1 VGPPQEHPWS
11 VAYPVAMDQ
20 SSKTPMA
27 QVKPRLPKDRPLR
40 EITLRLPADIIDD
53 LLKVVATMG
62 YTSVE
67 RAMRMYIEQGVRQ
80 DLARIDSRVP
90 WLAKGEVV
98 EHAYRAFSD
107 RAEATRWLME
117 PNQRIAGA
125 TPIEH
130 LETLEGRRDVDELI
144 GQIEQRLRA

>member
-1 VGPPQEHPWS
+1 
-11 VAYPVAMDQ
+11 MDQ
-20 SSKTPMA
+20 SSKSPMA
-27 QVKPRLPKDRPLR
+27 RVKPRLPKDRPLR

-62 YTSVE
+62 YTRVE
-67 RAMRMYIEQGVRQ
+67 GAMRMYIEQGLRQ
-80 DLARIDSRVP
+80 DLARINSRVP
-90 WLAKGEVV
+90 WLAKGEVM

-107 RAEATRWLME
+107 RADATRWLME

-130 LETLEGRRDVDELI
+130 LETLEGRKDVDELI
-144 GQIEQRLRA
+144 GQIEQGLRS